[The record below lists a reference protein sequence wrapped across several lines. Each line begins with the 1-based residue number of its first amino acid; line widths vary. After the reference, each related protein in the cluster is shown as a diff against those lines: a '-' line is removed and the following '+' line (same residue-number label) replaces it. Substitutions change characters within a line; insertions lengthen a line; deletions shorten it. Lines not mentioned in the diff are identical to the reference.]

1 MELPVEGLSAPTL
14 HLPTS
19 LQFKGSLHLSVA
31 GAWDRFAARVVGRA
45 GDIGVWWGARS
56 RKEWVGP
63 GQLFCPQ
70 FAVGP

>member
-31 GAWDRFAARVVGRA
+31 GAWDRFAAKEWWA
-45 GDIGVWWGARS
+45 GLGILVWWGARS
-56 RKEWVGP
+56 RKEWVGLDRQRP
-63 GQLFCPQ
+63 RKKEIL
-70 FAVGP
+70 